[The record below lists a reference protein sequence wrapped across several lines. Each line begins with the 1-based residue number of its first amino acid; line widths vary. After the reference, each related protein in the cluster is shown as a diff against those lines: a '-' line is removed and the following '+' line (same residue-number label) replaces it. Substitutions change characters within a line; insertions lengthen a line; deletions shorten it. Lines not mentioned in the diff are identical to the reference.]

1 MGCGAGGE
9 PGCPRKGLVLP
20 YNLQGSGCDFDAPPG
35 KRSNG
40 LGLVDA
46 KHMPDKQA
54 DLVKD
59 SWRGQV
65 TSPESYCAGT
75 DEFSP
80 DCWLSQS
87 LCSILSMLEVPNV
100 HRFKIAWKRIR
111 SEI

>member
-1 MGCGAGGE
+1 MGSGAGGG

-20 YNLQGSGCDFDAPPG
+20 YNLQGSDCDFDAPSG

-40 LGLVDA
+40 LGLVDS

-65 TSPESYCAGT
+65 TSPESYCARG
-75 DEFSP
+75 
-80 DCWLSQS
+80 LMNS
-87 LCSILSMLEVPNV
+87 LL
-100 HRFKIAWKRIR
+100 IAG
-111 SEI
+111 